1 MSNRIDKYREDFLD
15 YLERER
21 NYSPHTINS
30 YRTDL
35 LQFCQFI
42 QHLQVDSKILIKT
55 SKTLSEG
62 SLSDMKIIK
71 LFVYKVLAYTKEEII
86 KSELQI
92 DFSKNDSWRIFKD
105 DDWMVKQDK
114 VICLLLYST
123 IISPAQIIDLD
134 LNHLQLNQNKINISG
149 KQKKRQTITFC
160 KKTQKAINGL
170 IQHRKNHFKKNNF
183 DEPLFL
189 SRKGGRISQ
198 EALHTRIKEFFIYS
212 AEDSGFT
219 LKFLR
224 ELFATH
230 LFENG
235 VHNIEIE
242 HLLGNNTRFFVSK
255 DGNLNELY
263 QLLKKPKS
271 ISPRSRSRK
280 LSSVRSFL
288 KFLLKKGILENNPA
302 SIIKSPK
309 YKVDPPKVLEQT
321 IMKVLLTPIESED
334 WEISRD
340 RTILEVFYSTGIRL
354 SELTQ
359 INLGDI
365 NFIDNEIIIFGKGR
379 KERMVFFGQEV
390 SDAIKLY
397 LSDHEIHLS
406 NYYKRKE
413 YALRPLFVTK
423 KGIRIKQREVQERIK
438 IFFDFVAS
446 NLSKTNNKRNSDLS
460 ILINSINPTPH
471 LIRHTFATHLINAGV
486 KMEIVKDLL
495 GHEKLSTTQIYTHL
509 DVKGMKKILDN
520 AHPHA

>member
-1 MSNRIDKYREDFLD
+1 MSNRIDKYRDDFLD

-21 NYSPHTINS
+21 NYSLHTINS

-42 QHLQVDSKILIKT
+42 QHLQVDSKVVMQT
-55 SKTLSEG
+55 SKTLLEE

-71 LFVYKVLAYTKEEII
+71 LFVYKLLAYTKEEII

-123 IISPAQIIDLD
+123 IISPSQMIDLD
-134 LNHLQLNQNKINISG
+134 LSHVQLNQNKINISG
-149 KQKKRQTITFC
+149 KQKKKQPFTFC
-160 KKTQKAINGL
+160 KKTQKAINNL
-170 IQHRKNHFKKNNF
+170 IQDRKNNF
-183 DEPLFL
+183 DEPLLL
-189 SRKGGRISQ
+189 SRKGTRISK
-198 EALHTRIKEFFIYS
+198 ETLHTRIKEFFIYS

-219 LKFLR
+219 SKFLR

-235 VHNIEIE
+235 VDNIEIE
-242 HLLGNNTRFFVSK
+242 DLLGNNTRFFVSK

-263 QLLKKPKS
+263 QLLKKPKV
-271 ISPRSRSRK
+271 ISARSRSRK

-288 KFLLKKGILENNPA
+288 KFLLKKGIVENNPA

-390 SDAIKLY
+390 ADAIKLY

-495 GHEKLSTTQIYTHL
+495 GHEKLSTTQIYSHL
-509 DVKGMKKILDN
+509 DVKGMKKILDK

>member
-1 MSNRIDKYREDFLD
+1 MSNRIDKYRDDFLD

-21 NYSPHTINS
+21 NYSLHTINS

-42 QHLQVDSKILIKT
+42 QHLQVDSKVVMQT
-55 SKTLSEG
+55 SKTLLEE

-86 KSELQI
+86 KSELKI
-92 DFSKNDSWRIFKD
+92 DFSKDDCWRIFKD

-123 IISPAQIIDLD
+123 IISPSQMIDLD
-134 LNHLQLNQNKINISG
+134 LSHVQLNQNKINISG
-149 KQKKRQTITFC
+149 KQKKKQTFTFC
-160 KKTQKAINGL
+160 KKTQKAINNL
-170 IQHRKNHFKKNNF
+170 IQDRKNNF

-189 SRKGGRISQ
+189 SRKGTRISQ
-198 EALHTRIKEFFIYS
+198 ETLHTRIKEFFIYS

-219 LKFLR
+219 FKFLR

-235 VHNIEIE
+235 VDNIEIE
-242 HLLGNNTRFFVSK
+242 DLLGNNTRFFVSK

-263 QLLKKPKS
+263 QVLKKTKP
-271 ISPRSRSRK
+271 ISARSRSRK

-288 KFLLKKGILENNPA
+288 KFLLKKGIIENNPA

-309 YKVDPPKVLEQT
+309 YRVDPPKVLEQT

-390 SDAIKLY
+390 ADAIKLY

>member
-1 MSNRIDKYREDFLD
+1 MNNKIESNNYKSWVLTDRQICDLELIMDGSFTPLLGFLNEDDYQNVLNNMKLGDGSVWPIPINLD
-15 YLERER
+15 VDDE
-21 NYSPHTINS
+21 
-30 YRTDL
+30 
-35 LQFCQFI
+35 FI
-42 QHLQVDSKILIKT
+42 QSISNESSITLRDKEGFAIAILDIESKWKPN
-55 SKTLSEG
+55 K
-62 SLSDMKIIK
+62 
-71 LFVYKVLAYTKEEII
+71 
-86 KSELQI
+86 
-92 DFSKNDSWRIFKD
+92 
-105 DDWMVKQDK
+105 
-114 VICLLLYST
+114 
-123 IISPAQIIDLD
+123 D
-134 LNHLQLNQNKINISG
+134 LNPKINGEGIE
-149 KQKKRQTITFC
+149 K
-160 KKTQKAINGL
+160 
-170 IQHRKNHFKKNNF
+170 
-183 DEPLFL
+183 
-189 SRKGGRISQ
+189 
-198 EALHTRIKEFFIYS
+198 
-212 AEDSGFT
+212 
-219 LKFLR
+219 LKI
-224 ELFATH
+224 A
-230 LFENG
+230 G
-235 VHNIEIE
+235 VNVYE
-242 HLLGNNTRFFVSK
+242 
-255 DGNLNELY
+255 
-263 QLLKKPKS
+263 
-271 ISPRSRSRK
+271 
-280 LSSVRSFL
+280 
-288 KFLLKKGILENNPA
+288 GILENNPA

-390 SDAIKLY
+390 ADAIKLY

>member
-1 MSNRIDKYREDFLD
+1 MSNRIDKYRDDFLD

-21 NYSPHTINS
+21 NYSLHTINS

-42 QHLQVDSKILIKT
+42 QHLQVDSKVVMQT
-55 SKTLSEG
+55 SKTLLEE

-86 KSELQI
+86 KSELKI
-92 DFSKNDSWRIFKD
+92 DFSKDDCWRIFKD

-123 IISPAQIIDLD
+123 IISPSQMIDLD
-134 LNHLQLNQNKINISG
+134 LSHVQLNQNKINISG
-149 KQKKRQTITFC
+149 KQKKKQTFTFC
-160 KKTQKAINGL
+160 KKTQKAINNL
-170 IQHRKNHFKKNNF
+170 IQDRKNNF

-189 SRKGGRISQ
+189 SRKGTRISQ
-198 EALHTRIKEFFIYS
+198 ETLHTRIKEFFIYS

-219 LKFLR
+219 FKFLR

-235 VHNIEIE
+235 VDNIEIE
-242 HLLGNNTRFFVSK
+242 DLLGNNTRFFVSK

-263 QLLKKPKS
+263 QVLKKPKP
-271 ISPRSRSRK
+271 ISARSRSRK

-288 KFLLKKGILENNPA
+288 KFLLKKGIIENNPA

-309 YKVDPPKVLEQT
+309 YRVDPPKVLEQT

-365 NFIDNEIIIFGKGR
+365 NFIDNVIIIFGKGR

-390 SDAIKLY
+390 ADAIKLY

>member
-170 IQHRKNHFKKNNF
+170 IQHRKNHFKKIILMNLYSFQEKEVEFRKRHSILGLKNF
-183 DEPLFL
+183 LFIRLKIVDSPLNFCENYL
-189 SRKGGRISQ
+189 Q
-198 EALHTRIKEFFIYS
+198 HTYS
-212 AEDSGFT
+212 KMVFTT
-219 LKFLR
+219 LK
-224 ELFATH
+224 
-230 LFENG
+230 
-235 VHNIEIE
+235 
-242 HLLGNNTRFFVSK
+242 
-255 DGNLNELY
+255 
-263 QLLKKPKS
+263 
-271 ISPRSRSRK
+271 
-280 LSSVRSFL
+280 
-288 KFLLKKGILENNPA
+288 
-302 SIIKSPK
+302 
-309 YKVDPPKVLEQT
+309 
-321 IMKVLLTPIESED
+321 
-334 WEISRD
+334 
-340 RTILEVFYSTGIRL
+340 
-354 SELTQ
+354 
-359 INLGDI
+359 
-365 NFIDNEIIIFGKGR
+365 
-379 KERMVFFGQEV
+379 
-390 SDAIKLY
+390 
-397 LSDHEIHLS
+397 
-406 NYYKRKE
+406 
-413 YALRPLFVTK
+413 
-423 KGIRIKQREVQERIK
+423 
-438 IFFDFVAS
+438 
-446 NLSKTNNKRNSDLS
+446 
-460 ILINSINPTPH
+460 
-471 LIRHTFATHLINAGV
+471 
-486 KMEIVKDLL
+486 
-495 GHEKLSTTQIYTHL
+495 
-509 DVKGMKKILDN
+509 
-520 AHPHA
+520 